1 MDIDLNSDYRD
12 RDTAGKSL
20 ALIRVLKIARLL
32 RAGPITYPLLER
44 LCGSRRTAM
53 RDLRRLRDAGE
64 PVRYDAIRGLYYLD
78 KS

>member
-1 MDIDLNSDYRD
+1 VDIDLDRDY
-12 RDTAGKSL
+12 DTAGKSL
-20 ALIRVLKIARLL
+20 ALIRAIKIARLL
-32 RAGPITYPLLER
+32 EARPITYAVLER
-44 LCGSRRTAM
+44 LCGSRRTVM

>member
-1 MDIDLNSDYRD
+1 MDIALNSDYRD
-12 RDTAGKSL
+12 RDTAGKSH
-20 ALIRVLKIARLL
+20 ALIRAIKIARLL
-32 RAGPITYPLLER
+32 EARPITYAALER
-44 LCGSRRTAM
+44 LCGSRRTVM